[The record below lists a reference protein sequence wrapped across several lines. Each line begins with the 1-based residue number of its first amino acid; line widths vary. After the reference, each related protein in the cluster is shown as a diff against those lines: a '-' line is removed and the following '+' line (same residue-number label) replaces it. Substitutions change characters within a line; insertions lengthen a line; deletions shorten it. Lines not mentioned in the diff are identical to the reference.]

1 MATLGLTT
9 PSHSQGNSRCS
20 RPSSKAPPVA
30 GHLERSNEH
39 RDHEH
44 RSLALTQ
51 VSTGMKAPPPVRTAS
66 QAPAAPLCTGRL
78 QPHRSGQPGLPVQ
91 FGCATGARSSNGCAR
106 AVRRLHTPTFARVA
120 AMGSNDQCEQFNYGD
135 SDHEHCE
142 CYRIVIEPMPPLYVH
157 DTLACHSTTVALK
170 AKARTSNSYRRSK
183 RARGKREP
191 RSSSRRL
198 PNAQSCVGFQTSRGE
213 GKPTGASDRHFSA
226 TVQECTRAF
235 GGTHTNMARSHRGGR
250 HDRSA
255 ERSSAILVFG
265 RVRYRGCDC
274 GRDHTDLM

>member
-1 MATLGLTT
+1 MAVQLA
-9 PSHSQGNSRCS
+9 HE
-20 RPSSKAPPVA
+20 APTV
-30 GHLERSNEH
+30 
-39 RDHEH
+39 
-44 RSLALTQ
+44 
-51 VSTGMKAPPPVRTAS
+51 
-66 QAPAAPLCTGRL
+66 
-78 QPHRSGQPGLPVQ
+78 
-91 FGCATGARSSNGCAR
+91 AR

-157 DTLACHSTTVALK
+157 DTLACHSTTVALN
-170 AKARTSNSYRRSK
+170 AKARASNSYRRSK
-183 RARGKREP
+183 RDRGKREP
-191 RSSSRRL
+191 ISSSRRL

-235 GGTHTNMARSHRGGR
+235 RGTHTNMARSHRGGR

-265 RVRYRGCDC
+265 RVRYRCCDC

>member
-1 MATLGLTT
+1 MVVGLGRIHSDFRNGSFTSFPLSRRVPWIWTLAYGLAVQLA
-9 PSHSQGNSRCS
+9 HE
-20 RPSSKAPPVA
+20 APTV
-30 GHLERSNEH
+30 
-39 RDHEH
+39 
-44 RSLALTQ
+44 
-51 VSTGMKAPPPVRTAS
+51 
-66 QAPAAPLCTGRL
+66 
-78 QPHRSGQPGLPVQ
+78 
-91 FGCATGARSSNGCAR
+91 AR

-157 DTLACHSTTVALK
+157 DTPACHSTTVALN
-170 AKARTSNSYRRSK
+170 AKARTSNSIAAASVTVASASPFPPRADYLTRSQ
-183 RARGKREP
+183 G
-191 RSSSRRL
+191 SGS
-198 PNAQSCVGFQTSRGE
+198 SRGE

-235 GGTHTNMARSHRGGR
+235 RGTHTNMARSHRGGR
-250 HDRSA
+250 DDRSA